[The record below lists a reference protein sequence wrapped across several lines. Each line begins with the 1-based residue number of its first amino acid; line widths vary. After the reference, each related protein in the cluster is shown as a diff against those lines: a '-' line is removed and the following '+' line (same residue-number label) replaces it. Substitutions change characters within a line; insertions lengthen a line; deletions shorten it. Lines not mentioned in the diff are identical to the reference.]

1 MDRLLQS
8 ETTNT
13 TDGCEWKLKVWLWN
27 RWCEVLKCV
36 CGVSLLSGPQQQH
49 SLWIIQSV
57 LSQQLSAHFISVWT
71 GFSQQPR
78 RTRRLLSVSRTL
90 RTLKLDPLFICQQ
103 EQRRV
108 KSWSK
113 QKPRARKSARVQLL
127 PGALRT
133 YSSRTRSS
141 SAEFSCTTVSLW
153 TGLHQHAAEKK
164 SDSCL
169 TLMQNLLFSVQQD
182 FSSYH
187 KVFILKKL
195 GTVIRSDWFWVT

>member
-103 EQRRV
+103 QQRRV

-113 QKPRARKSARVQLL
+113 QKN
-127 PGALRT
+127 PGPVKVPESNSCQELCGRT
-133 YSSRTRSS
+133 
-141 SAEFSCTTVSLW
+141 
-153 TGLHQHAAEKK
+153 AAEQGPVLQN
-164 SDSCL
+164 SPARRFHYEQDCISTLQRRNL
-169 TLMQNLLFSVQQD
+169 THVL
-182 FSSYH
+182 H
-187 KVFILKKL
+187 
-195 GTVIRSDWFWVT
+195 